1 MSLTSIQIANEELL
15 TRIRLITIVTRSFL
29 LLRLGPAHVNF
40 YPSSVEFGTIHLR
53 NSFVGSSTGAKC
65 DETVAFVTV
74 RDANVDRVEVSK
86 YLT

>member
-29 LLRLGPAHVNF
+29 LLRPGPAHGNF
-40 YPSSVEFGTIHLR
+40 YPSSVEFGTVHLR

-65 DETVAFVTV
+65 DETVAFVTA
-74 RDANVDRVEVSK
+74 RDATVDRVEALK
-86 YLT
+86 CLT